1 MHGSYKIE
9 WQLKVWW
16 ESTWIQG
23 QQLAVGYKNTFVMH
37 LVFIHGRG
45 RWWSSSSGN
54 ASAYDPSVIIFFQVT
69 ITAVSGRWLPIH
81 GWGRWPWRWLWGVK
95 SSCMMRIELWLPP
108 QRQCASPLSQQVLL
122 LFLLSEK
129 KKPPLYQLYQQQ
141 FCITACNPNS
151 RKCCKPTK
159 WALDQNLTRVTESW
173 GAWGCMSFLHAEL
186 PSQLAQSCS
195 LLLTLLTTS
204 LHL

>member
-1 MHGSYKIE
+1 MHGSYKRDNWKCDERAPEFKGNNLLLGIRTP
-9 WQLKVWW
+9 
-16 ESTWIQG
+16 S
-23 QQLAVGYKNTFVMH
+23 VMH

-54 ASAYDPSVIIFFQVT
+54 ASAYDPGVIIFFQVT

-81 GWGRWPWRWLWGVK
+81 GWGSWPWRWLWGVRVVVWWGSNCGCLLK
-95 SSCMMRIELWLPP
+95 GSAPVLCLSRSSC
-108 QRQCASPLSQQVLL
+108 CSCSVKKTNPLH
-122 LFLLSEK
+122 
-129 KKPPLYQLYQQQ
+129 QLYQQQ
-141 FCITACNPNS
+141 FCITACNPNA

-159 WALDQNLTRVTESW
+159 WALDQNLTRVAESW